1 MSSFGGIIIRI
12 GMLSSI
18 VSSTPPKKYGPWESV
33 VSLLTEGLV
42 KKGIDVTLFAT
53 ADSHTSAKLHAVC
66 PKPYEEDKS
75 ILTKVCKCLH
85 ISEVFER
92 ANEFDIIHNHLD
104 YIPLTYSALV
114 NTPVVTTI
122 HKLSSNKTLPVYKK
136 YNNKTFYVSISNA
149 DRCPELDYIATI
161 RNGIDVKNFHF
172 NDDPLDYLLFLSRTL
187 DKDTGANEAIQI
199 AKKTGKKLRM
209 VGFVADKAYFEKE
222 VQPHI
227 DNELIIYEK
236 HVDPESK
243 KELLSNAYALLHMI
257 NHDEVLGLDVVEA
270 MSSGTPVIA
279 MNGGSMPELI
289 RDGETGFL
297 VNSVDEAAEA
307 VQKVAAI
314 SRKKC
319 RDSIEKNFSIDGMV
333 ADYIK
338 VYETIIEKCK
348 RESERPWGHY
358 EVLLHMPGYKVK
370 TLTILPQGEIS
381 LQRHS
386 HRKEHWYIVNGKGI
400 VTKNKSEIRV
410 FAGDS
415 VDLPVNEV
423 HRIKNIDN
431 ENLVFIEIAQG
442 DYLGE
447 DDIVRLE
454 DKYGRA

>member
-227 DNELIIYEK
+227 DNEQIIYEK